1 MIEAMLTKD
10 EIGALKKDALEIRA
24 LTIDM
29 IGYLGKGHIGG
40 SLSIVDVLAILYR
53 RHMRVDPK
61 NPKKIDRDR
70 LVLSKGHAGPA
81 LYSTLAYH
89 GFFPKDWLHTLNVG
103 GTNLP
108 SHADMNKTPGIDM
121 TAGSLGQGLSAAIG
135 ITLGNRIDKRDYFT
149 YCIIGDGES
158 NEGQVWEAAQ
168 SAAQWKLDTLIAFT
182 DYNKMQLD
190 GWMTD
195 IMSVEDLNAKWL
207 SFGWFVQRVDGHD
220 FVQMEMAIERAK
232 AERCRPSMIILDTIK
247 GKGASIAEYNPANHS
262 MNFDY
267 ETAKKLIAELREKE
281 AVHG

>member
-1 MIEAMLTKD
+1 MLGKEDIAT
-10 EIGALKKDALEIRA
+10 LKKDALEIRV

-40 SLSIVDVLAILYR
+40 SLSIADVLALLYR
-53 RHMRVDPK
+53 RHMRVDPE
-61 NPKKIDRDR
+61 NPTEMDRDR

-89 GFFPKDWLHTLNVG
+89 GFFPQDWLHTLNVG

-108 SHADMNKTPGIDM
+108 SHADMNRTPGIDM
-121 TAGSLGQGLSAAIG
+121 TAGSLGQGLSAAVG
-135 ITLGNRIDKRDYFT
+135 IALGNRIDRRDYFT

-195 IMSVEDLNAKWL
+195 IMNVEDLNAKWL

-220 FVQMEMAIERAK
+220 FAQMEMAIERAK
-232 AERCRPSMIILDTIK
+232 AEPCRPSMIILDTIK

-267 ETAKKLIAELREKE
+267 ETAQKLIAELREKE